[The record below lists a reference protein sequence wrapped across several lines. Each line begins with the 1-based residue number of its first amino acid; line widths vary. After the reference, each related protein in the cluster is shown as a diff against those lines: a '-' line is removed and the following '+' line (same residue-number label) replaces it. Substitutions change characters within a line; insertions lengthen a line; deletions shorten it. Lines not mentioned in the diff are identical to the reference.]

1 MIMDYTYNKLM
12 NLDCFILNKYE
23 KNNIIN
29 FYKDTTNVIKKILV
43 DDWISIK
50 LRAKDNDIICFV
62 DKHIKRYR
70 LVVQYN

>member
-1 MIMDYTYNKLM
+1 MDYTYNKLM